1 MYLDKVQPRTGP
13 VDPAKQKIFTRG
25 QRMEPYVIDLL
36 AEETGL
42 KIVGRGN
49 RYRDQQHDFMA
60 AEIDAEAAS
69 GENIEIKTVSPFKA
83 KDWGEVQTDSIPV
96 HYTAQAMHGLMV
108 TGRQVCIFG
117 VLIGDDFRVYR
128 VEQDDET
135 IAAIREKE
143 VEFWGRIQRLDPPE
157 ATAVSDILRLFERD
171 AGTSIEADGKVV
183 EVFNRL
189 RELKAKA
196 KGLEYEI
203 ESAEERIKLFMQDH
217 AQLTVNGKSVLTWK
231 SQTTNRFDQSAFKEA
246 HPALFE
252 QFKKTSESR
261 VFRLK

>member
-1 MYLDKVQPRTGP
+1 
-13 VDPAKQKIFTRG
+13 
-25 QRMEPYVIDLL
+25 
-36 AEETGL
+36 
-42 KIVGRGN
+42 
-49 RYRDQQHDFMA
+49 
-60 AEIDAEAAS
+60 
-69 GENIEIKTVSPFKA
+69 
-83 KDWGEVQTDSIPV
+83 
-96 HYTAQAMHGLMV
+96 
-108 TGRQVCIFG
+108 
-117 VLIGDDFRVYR
+117 
-128 VEQDDET
+128 
-135 IAAIREKE
+135 
-143 VEFWGRIQRLDPPE
+143 
-157 ATAVSDILRLFERD
+157 LRLFERD